1 VKIWLTDFVDFSIRS
16 GPSKV
21 TKVREIKNR
30 PAYEPAFDL
39 WKPLREGI
47 AGLPKAARTP
57 REELDAVIDAQ
68 DHATKLKLYP
78 AAVAGFLSFLGK
90 KPPEWI
96 GTPRGVWRHD
106 LLQVAVNPEI
116 GLKIRG
122 EPTIIKLYFKSDELT
137 RPRVQASIGVM
148 QAELGPKVGAG
159 TRFSVLDV
167 KAGKLH
173 VQDGRWKPADTQIL
187 IRAEAQ
193 SFISIW
199 DSV

>member
-1 VKIWLTDFVDFSIRS
+1 LKISLSDFVEFSIKF

-47 AGLPKAARTP
+47 AGLPKAPGTP
-57 REELDAVIDAQ
+57 REELDAIIDAQ

-78 AAVAGFLSFLGK
+78 VAVAGFLDFLGK

-96 GTPRGVWRHD
+96 GTPRGVWREGA
-106 LLQVAVNPEI
+106 LEVAVNPEI
-116 GLKIRG
+116 GLKISG
-122 EPTIIKLYFKSDELT
+122 KPTVIKLYFKSDELT

-148 QAELGPKVGAG
+148 QAELGAKVGAG
-159 TRFSVLDV
+159 TRFAVLDV

-173 VQDGRWKPADTQIL
+173 IQDGRWKPADTQIL
-187 IRAEAQ
+187 IKAEAQ
-193 SFISIW
+193 SLISIW